1 MSHPFYERKKTV
13 KHLIYYIAFA
23 TSILFAIILLIL
35 KQLDYLILLGI
46 IFLFIE
52 LFLHPE
58 IISISKEIL
67 TIKSTYLGGLLKKE
81 TLIHLP
87 SIQKIHRA
95 SSDIQRSFIPDFDDA
110 VIWPGNGTPEFDLF
124 QISYKSTDGSII
136 RKGLRL
142 YPNEYALLRERC
154 IEH

>member
-1 MSHPFYERKKTV
+1 MSQPFYERKKTV

-23 TSILFAIILLIL
+23 TCILLAIILLIL
-35 KQLDYLILLGI
+35 VQLDYLVLLGI
-46 IFLFIE
+46 ILLFIE
-52 LFLHPE
+52 LFLRPE

-67 TIKSTYLGGLLKKE
+67 TIKSSYLGGLLKKV
-81 TLIHLP
+81 TFIHLR

-124 QISYKSTDGSII
+124 QISYRSTDGSTI
-136 RKGLRL
+136 RKSLRL
-142 YPNEYALLRERC
+142 YLNEYTLLREN
-154 IEH
+154 IH